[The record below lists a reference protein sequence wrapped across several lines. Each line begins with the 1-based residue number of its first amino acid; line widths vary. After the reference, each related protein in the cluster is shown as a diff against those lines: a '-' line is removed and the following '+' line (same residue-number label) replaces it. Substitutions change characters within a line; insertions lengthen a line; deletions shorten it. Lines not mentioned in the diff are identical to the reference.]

1 MEIKRIEGE
10 IEAILFAMGEAVE
23 LPRIARAIRQDPT
36 TTENI
41 IRNMMIRYQEEE
53 RGIQIIELENSFQL
67 CTKKEYYD
75 SLIRIA
81 AQPKKPTLT
90 DVMLETLSIIAYK
103 QPVTKAEI
111 EKIRGVKCDHA
122 INKLMDYDM
131 VRELG
136 RLDAPGRPILLGTTE
151 EFLRCFGVQGLED
164 LPEMDPV
171 QLEDFKAEAEEEIQL
186 KLDVEQIT
194 RTDAGL
200 PGPAGQIRKQK
211 RSDENAH
218 NIRT

>member
-122 INKLMDYDM
+122 INKLMDYDL

-136 RLDAPGRPILLGTTE
+136 NGSGPAGGFQGGSRGR
-151 EFLRCFGVQGLED
+151 
-164 LPEMDPV
+164 DP
-171 QLEDFKAEAEEEIQL
+171 AEAGR
-186 KLDVEQIT
+186 IT
-194 RTDAGL
+194 NNTDRCRFT
-200 PGPAGQIRKQK
+200 GPAGQIRKQK

>member
-23 LPRIARAIRQDPT
+23 LNRIAKAIQQDVT

-41 IRNMMIRYQEEE
+41 IRNMMIHYQEED

-122 INKLMDYDM
+122 INKLLEYDLIT
-131 VRELG
+131 ELG
-136 RLDAPGRPILLGTTE
+136 RLDAPGRPLLFGTTE
-151 EFLRCFGVQGLED
+151 QFLRCFGVKSLEE
-164 LPEMDPV
+164 LPELNPV
-171 QLEDFKAEAEEEIQL
+171 QVEEFKQEAEAEMHM
-186 KLDVEQIT
+186 KLDI
-194 RTDAGL
+194 
-200 PGPAGQIRKQK
+200 
-211 RSDENAH
+211 
-218 NIRT
+218 

>member
-103 QPVTKAEI
+103 QPVGCAGSPDPPGNHRRI
-111 EKIRGVKCDHA
+111 SALLWCPGA
-122 INKLMDYDM
+122 
-131 VRELG
+131 
-136 RLDAPGRPILLGTTE
+136 GRPSGNGSGSAGG
-151 EFLRCFGVQGLED
+151 FQGGSRGR
-164 LPEMDPV
+164 DP
-171 QLEDFKAEAEEEIQL
+171 AEAGR
-186 KLDVEQIT
+186 IT
-194 RTDAGL
+194 NNTDRCRFT
-200 PGPAGQIRKQK
+200 GPVGQIRKQK

>member
-111 EKIRGVKCDHA
+111 EK
-122 INKLMDYDM
+122 M
-131 VRELG
+131 
-136 RLDAPGRPILLGTTE
+136 
-151 EFLRCFGVQGLED
+151 RCFGVQGLED

-186 KLDVEQIT
+186 KLDV
-194 RTDAGL
+194 
-200 PGPAGQIRKQK
+200 
-211 RSDENAH
+211 
-218 NIRT
+218 

>member
-103 QPVTKAEI
+103 QPVTRSQI
-111 EKIRGVKCDHA
+111 EYIRGVKSDGP
-122 INKLMDYDM
+122 IQQLLL
-131 VRELG
+131 RGLIEEQG
-136 RLDAPGRPILLGTTE
+136 RLDQPGRPVVFGTTVA
-151 EFLRCFGVQGLED
+151 FLVAFGLKRIED
-164 LPEMDPV
+164 LPKYDEC
-171 QLEDFKAEAEEEIQL
+171 QNFDFELKDAAPEEAAAVPDL
-186 KLDVEQIT
+186 K
-194 RTDAGL
+194 
-200 PGPAGQIRKQK
+200 
-211 RSDENAH
+211 
-218 NIRT
+218 

>member
-1 MEIKRIEGE
+1 
-10 IEAILFAMGEAVE
+10 
-23 LPRIARAIRQDPT
+23 
-36 TTENI
+36 
-41 IRNMMIRYQEEE
+41 MMIRYQEEE

-122 INKLMDYDM
+122 INKLMDYDL

-151 EFLRCFGVQGLED
+151 EFLRCFGVQGL
-164 LPEMDPV
+164 DP
-171 QLEDFKAEAEEEIQL
+171 AEAGR
-186 KLDVEQIT
+186 IT
-194 RTDAGL
+194 NNTDRCRL
-200 PGPAGQIRKQK
+200 TGPVGQIRKQK

>member
-1 MEIKRIEGE
+1 MELKQTKGE

-23 LPRIARAIRQDPT
+23 LSRIAKAIQQDNT
-36 TTENI
+36 TTRKI
-41 IRNMMIRYQEEE
+41 IRDMMLDYQREE
-53 RGIQIIELENSFQL
+53 RGIHIIELENSFQL
-67 CTKKEYYD
+67 CTKREYYD

-81 AQPKKPTLT
+81 AQPKKPALT

-122 INKLMDYDM
+122 INKLMDYDLI
-131 VRELG
+131 RELG

-151 EFLRCFGVQGLED
+151 EFLRCFGVQGLEE

-186 KLDVEQIT
+186 KLDV
-194 RTDAGL
+194 
-200 PGPAGQIRKQK
+200 
-211 RSDENAH
+211 
-218 NIRT
+218 

>member
-1 MEIKRIEGE
+1 M
-10 IEAILFAMGEAVE
+10 E

-81 AQPKKPTLT
+81 A
-90 DVMLETLSIIAYK
+90 LETLSIIAYK

-122 INKLMDYDM
+122 INKLMDYDL

-186 KLDVEQIT
+186 KLDV
-194 RTDAGL
+194 
-200 PGPAGQIRKQK
+200 
-211 RSDENAH
+211 
-218 NIRT
+218 

>member
-53 RGIQIIELENSFQL
+53 RGIQIIEL
-67 CTKKEYYD
+67 
-75 SLIRIA
+75 
-81 AQPKKPTLT
+81 T

-122 INKLMDYDM
+122 INKLMDYDL

-151 EFLRCFGVQGLED
+151 EFLRCFGVHGLED

-186 KLDVEQIT
+186 KLDV
-194 RTDAGL
+194 
-200 PGPAGQIRKQK
+200 
-211 RSDENAH
+211 
-218 NIRT
+218 